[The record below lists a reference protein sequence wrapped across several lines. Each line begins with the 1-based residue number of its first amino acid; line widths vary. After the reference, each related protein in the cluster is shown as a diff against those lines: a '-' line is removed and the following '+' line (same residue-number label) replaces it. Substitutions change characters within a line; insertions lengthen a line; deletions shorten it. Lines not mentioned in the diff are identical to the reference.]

1 MRATDARERTE
12 MIKNEARVIVTGWL
26 NDTKEFAWGNV
37 AKVAVDQRRKNDT
50 TGEWETV
57 DKIIYDVVFEGA
69 FPNAKQVIVSGRIT
83 ATNTFEKRDGST
95 GVSIKV
101 RADSVE
107 EVFEGQLT
115 SPVTKLDAPF

>member
-1 MRATDARERTE
+1 